1 MEEILKLTASN
12 EQLIRI
18 LASMNDRI
26 TELETQ
32 IDREWI

>member
-1 MEEILKLTASN
+1 MEEILKLNASN

-18 LASMNDRI
+18 LASMHERI
-26 TELETQ
+26 TDLENQ